1 MRPPESKM
9 KKAAIKRQLTRMVQ
23 LLVEDKE
30 ILSKSENKLLQQIC
44 LLNDFVDDDR
54 TMSQMFGDTNR

>member
-1 MRPPESKM
+1 MRPPESNM

-54 TMSQMFGDTNR
+54 TISQMVEDRNC